1 MSDKVTEAIY
11 RAEEAHRASEERFK
25 KVFNASPHAM
35 TISTVDE
42 GRYIDV
48 NEATLRITGFTRAEM
63 VGHTTRE
70 LNVWVDS
77 QDRNRLLG
85 MLEEQGEVR
94 EFEVRLRSKNGDV
107 HTLLMAAETIDI
119 DGKRC
124 LLTVS
129 SDITDRKRAEE
140 AIEFQALLLA
150 MVEQAVMA
158 TDLEGKIIY
167 WNRFAEKL
175 YGWSAREAVGRNVMD
190 VTPAEKMKEQ
200 AAEIMER
207 LTEGQSW
214 SGEFLVR
221 RRDGSAFWSLITD
234 SPIHDSNGNL
244 IGVVGISVDITERKR
259 AEEAQRFLAEASSI
273 LATSL
278 DYETTL
284 MSLARLATPRLATY
298 CAIDLVDEDNK
309 LRQVAVAHM
318 DPQKEEMVREL
329 RRHSPYNYT
338 LPYGVAKV
346 LRTGKSE
353 ISPDIPDSLIT
364 SFGTGD
370 DYLRIIGELNPKSYM
385 IVPLIARGRTLGA
398 ISFVADG
405 SSTRYDSKSLELAE
419 ALAHRAAFA
428 IDNARL
434 YGEVQRANRA
444 KDEFLATVSHELRTP
459 LNAILGW
466 SHILRSSKL
475 DEAATANA
483 HTIIER
489 NARAQAR
496 LIEDILDISRIIT
509 GKLRL
514 DVRPTGLDLVV
525 AAAVEAMRP
534 AADVKKITIETKI
547 SAEACAVSG
556 DASRLQ
562 QVVWNLISN
571 AIKFTPNGG
580 RVEVKLD
587 RHGASARLTV
597 RDTGQGISKA
607 FLPYVFDRFR
617 QADATTTRKHSGLGL
632 GLAIVRH
639 LVELHGGTTDV
650 ESEGEGRGATFTIML
665 PLAGIERAAGE
676 TAPEQEAKTTERRPA
691 ILEGLRLVIVDDQTD
706 TLEMLKTSLAALGA
720 TVAGAAT
727 AREALKMVIETLPH
741 VLVSDLGLP
750 EEDGYELIRKVRE
763 LAPEL
768 GGLTPAI
775 ALTAY
780 ARAED
785 RRQALEA
792 GFQIHMT
799 KPVEHVELAVVIAG
813 LAGRTVKGFVA

>member
-1 MSDKVTEAIY
+1 MSNKTTEAAN
-11 RAEEAHRASEERFK
+11 RAGDARRASEELFK
-25 KVFNASPHAM
+25 KVFSASPHAM
-35 TISTVDE
+35 TISTLDE

-48 NEATLRITGFTRAEM
+48 NDATLRITGYAREEM
-63 VGHTTRE
+63 VGHTARE
-70 LNVWVDS
+70 LNVWVEGE
-77 QDRNRLLG
+77 DRNSVLRQ
-85 MLEEQGEVR
+85 LEEQGEVR
-94 EFEVRLRSKNGDV
+94 EFEVRLRSKTGELRTV
-107 HTLLMAAETIDI
+107 LMAAEAIEI
-119 DGKRC
+119 DGRRC
-124 LLTVS
+124 LLTAS

-140 AIEFQALLLA
+140 A
-150 MVEQAVMA
+150 
-158 TDLEGKIIY
+158 
-167 WNRFAEKL
+167 
-175 YGWSAREAVGRNVMD
+175 
-190 VTPAEKMKEQ
+190 
-200 AAEIMER
+200 
-207 LTEGQSW
+207 QS
-214 SGEFLVR
+214 
-221 RRDGSAFWSLITD
+221 
-234 SPIHDSNGNL
+234 
-244 IGVVGISVDITERKR
+244 
-259 AEEAQRFLAEASSI
+259 FLAEASSL
-273 LATSL
+273 LAASL

-284 MSLARLATPRLATY
+284 ASLARLAIPRLATY

-309 LRQVAVAHM
+309 LRQVAVAHE
-318 DPQKEEMVREL
+318 DPAKEEMVREL
-329 RRHSPYNYT
+329 RRRSPYNYS

-353 ISPDIPDSLIT
+353 FSPEITDSLIT
-364 SFGTGD
+364 SYGADD
-370 DYLRIIGELNPKSYM
+370 DYLKLIDGLSPKSYM
-385 IVPLIARGRTLGA
+385 IVPLIARGRALGT
-398 ISFVADG
+398 ISFVRDESG
-405 SSTRYDSKSLELAE
+405 ERYDSRSLGLAE
-419 ALAHRAAFA
+419 ALAHRAALA

-483 HTIIER
+483 HAIIER

-509 GKLRL
+509 GKIRL
-514 DVRPTGLDLVV
+514 DLRPTGLDAVV
-525 AAAVEAMRP
+525 RAAVEAMRP
-534 AADVKKITIETKI
+534 AADVKKIDIDMQMG
-547 SAEACAVSG
+547 SDACAVSG
-556 DASRLQ
+556 DPSRLQ

-580 RVEVKLD
+580 RVAVRLD
-587 RHGASARLTV
+587 RYGKRARLVV
-597 RDTGQGISKA
+597 RDTGQGISKT

-639 LVELHGGTTDV
+639 LVELHGGIV
-650 ESEGEGRGATFTIML
+650 HAESGGEGQGATFTILL
-665 PLAGIERAAGE
+665 PLAGVARAEGDAAAER
-676 TAPEQEAKTTERRPA
+676 EAKGYERRPA
-691 ILEGLRLVIVDDQTD
+691 MLEGLRLVIVDDQHD
-706 TLEMLKTSLAALGA
+706 TLEMLKASLADWGA
-720 TVAGAAT
+720 SVACAAT
-727 AREALKMVIETLPH
+727 ARDALKMVIETLPH

-768 GGLTPAI
+768 GGLVPAI

-799 KPVEHVELAVVIAG
+799 KPVEPVELAVVIAG